1 MEISASGRLESSPKA
16 ALQRTQRLISR
27 WLSKGIPLRCTCA
40 RTSPAAAQLTLDS
53 AGTACVTPQLPNT
66 SHDSFGRRLLDLPSC
81 SRSCYLE
88 LHARARP
95 TFSHH
100 CVHIPCENCR
110 SLCLKKKNNKQA
122 KQCIWRV
129 KTLTAEGMEKVTG
142 WCTYSW
148 CKSGKS

>member
-16 ALQRTQRLISR
+16 ALQRTQRFISR
-27 WLSKGIPLRCTCA
+27 WLSKGIPLRCTCT

-110 SLCLKKKNNKQA
+110 SLCLKKKQ
-122 KQCIWRV
+122 QTS
-129 KTLTAEGMEKVTG
+129 KTVHLA
-142 WCTYSW
+142 
-148 CKSGKS
+148 CKDLNCRRDGESDWLVHLLMV